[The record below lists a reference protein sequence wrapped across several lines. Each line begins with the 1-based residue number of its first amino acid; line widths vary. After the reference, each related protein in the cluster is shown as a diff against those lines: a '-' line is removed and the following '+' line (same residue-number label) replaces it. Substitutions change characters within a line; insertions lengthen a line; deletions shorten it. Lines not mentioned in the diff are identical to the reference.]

1 MNKLI
6 EETTMGIR
14 GLAEWFGIK
23 TRTFQNHQE
32 EKLEELSLF
41 CDYEPIYSPGGY
53 LKQIYI
59 KKVYIPE
66 YSRAMNPLK
75 QQFLDWIDAGGIALV
90 ASQTPD
96 NVFSYPVVVNYFCK
110 QNKIPYDGPHYYTLL
125 EDGVNK
131 EGRKIIDGSRRTSNP
146 QYAQWHYLYNILKR
160 YQSQKKEY
168 CGNTIDCCANSFNP
182 TRLRIETSEDRNTQN
197 SIYQKYFGELS
208 YEDVNELVEQIS
220 SMVDKGEISPED
232 KDFIMENRV
241 MRSWSNQMKRN
252 CAAQECAIKD
262 VLRRKGYTFNTSE
275 EETTF

>member
-1 MNKLI
+1 MD
-6 EETTMGIR
+6 R
-14 GLAEWFGIK
+14 
-23 TRTFQNHQE
+23 
-32 EKLEELSLF
+32 
-41 CDYEPIYSPGGY
+41 C
-53 LKQIYI
+53 
-59 KKVYIPE
+59 
-66 YSRAMNPLK
+66 
-75 QQFLDWIDAGGIALV
+75 GGIALV

-110 QNKIPYDGPHYYTLL
+110 QNNIPYDGPHYYTLL
-125 EDGVNK
+125 EDGVNG
-131 EGRKIIDGSRRTSNP
+131 EGHKITNGSRRTSNP

-160 YQSQKKEY
+160 YQSQKREY

-182 TRLRIETSEDRNTQN
+182 TKLRIETPEDRDKQN

-252 CAAQECAIKD
+252 CAAQECATKD
-262 VLRRKGYTFNTSE
+262 VLRRKGYTLE